1 MKHKAGFAM
10 LALAVVAAALVA
22 YGYMEYRR
30 EQVMAIL
37 LQYIWAMDAHD
48 YKRALKLAE
57 VAESKESGSSEYQAL
72 LHQADALTCL
82 NQYDTAADKY
92 QEVVRRISELQKQ
105 GLGKKSQNGL
115 SAPDFDKIAV
125 QIKLE
130 KVLKHEQWES
140 SSVLSEMRVRF
151 RR

>member
-1 MKHKAGFAM
+1 LTGNGSEGQRAGIHFSEIC
-10 LALAVVAAALVA
+10 
-22 YGYMEYRR
+22 GY
-30 EQVMAIL
+30 
-37 LQYIWAMDAHD
+37 
-48 YKRALKLAE
+48 
-57 VAESKESGSSEYQAL
+57 S
-72 LHQADALTCL
+72 L

-105 GLGKKSQNGL
+105 GLGKKNQNGL

-130 KVLKHEQWES
+130 KILKHEQWES
-140 SSVLSEMRVRF
+140 SSVLSEMRARF